1 MKNLF
6 FVTVILISAFFNACQ
21 DSLITDPIST
31 KPIEKT
37 VIPLMDMAN
46 TIRLGEVL
54 LDPRAGITQA
64 YSISGTVDYG
74 LSYNS
79 TYSGNIDPAFNLTIK
94 LKIKALLEPN
104 GNWDQTHYL
113 VSGESVEHLLLP
125 AVGSRETLLKKL
137 YHINGMDSRMLL
149 SCVFTVTRNSV
160 DLTNVKLIFQSSNQY
175 FPITYSE

>member
-6 FVTVILISAFFNACQ
+6 FVTVILVSAFFYACQ
-21 DSLITDPIST
+21 DSLITDPITT

-54 LDPRAGITQA
+54 LDPRTGMFQA
-64 YSISGTVDYG
+64 YSLAGTVDYG
-74 LSYNS
+74 LSYNPAN
-79 TYSGNIDPAFNLTIK
+79 SGNIDPAFNLTIK

-113 VSGESVEHLLLP
+113 VSNESVEHLLLP

-149 SCVFTVTRNSV
+149 SCVFSVSRNSV
-160 DLTNVKLIFQSSNQY
+160 ELIDVSLIFQSSTQY
-175 FPITYSE
+175 FPIIYNQ